1 MVSSVFS
8 VESKGLKKSQMMAS
22 DASHM
27 LEAALEQMDDIIA
40 GIIML
45 SFTPNSFLI

>member
-1 MVSSVFS
+1 
-8 VESKGLKKSQMMAS
+8 MAS

-40 GIIML
+40 GIVRVYFFKKTTL
-45 SFTPNSFLI
+45 LILYLP

>member
-1 MVSSVFS
+1 
-8 VESKGLKKSQMMAS
+8 MAS

-40 GIIML
+40 GK
-45 SFTPNSFLI
+45 TLILLQDTIWNPPDELVQGSHSSLCL